1 MAKLIRQPLL
11 HFFVAGILIFAVY
24 QWSEPTQSDIENEEK
39 VISVDRLALLNFMQF
54 RAQAFQPEL
63 FSEQFAAMS
72 ETDLEK
78 LVADFVREE
87 ALYREALAMGMDQG
101 DYIIRQRLVQK
112 VEFLLEN
119 IVNQSLLPDDAVIE
133 TWFNERTSDYQI
145 DAVYTFTHIFFD
157 SGERGREQAQQDAL
171 SLLNSADI
179 GKIAFN
185 DASQYGDRYPFLQ
198 NYVERTRDFVV
209 NNFTG
214 DFIAQL
220 DVLAPSERT
229 WYGPFESR
237 YGFHLVMLRSKTD
250 PYIPLL
256 TDIRERVVDDWR
268 FESVLQNRREA
279 EQQVI
284 DSYEVRLDLQVGQ

>member
-1 MAKLIRQPLL
+1 MAKLIKQPLL
-11 HFFVAGILIFAVY
+11 QFLVAGILIFAVY
-24 QWSEPTQSDIENEEK
+24 QWSAPAVPDIKNLEK
-39 VISVDRLALLNFMQF
+39 VIPVDRLALLNFMQF

-63 FSEQFAAMS
+63 FGEQLDAMS

-78 LVADFVREE
+78 LVDDFVREE
-87 ALYREALAMGMDQG
+87 ALYREALALGMDQG

-119 IVNQSLLPDDAVIE
+119 MVNQSLVPDDAVIAS
-133 TWFNERTSDYQI
+133 WFDERKSDYQI

-157 SGERGREQAQQDAL
+157 AGERGQEQAQQDAL
-171 SLLNSADI
+171 SLLNSVDI
-179 GKIAFN
+179 GEIAFN

-209 NNFTG
+209 NNFTE
-214 DFIAQL
+214 DFVARL
-220 DVLAPSERT
+220 DVMAPSDQD
-229 WYGPFESR
+229 WAGPFESR
-237 YGFHLVMLRSKTD
+237 YGFHLVLLRSKTD
-250 PYIPLL
+250 PYIPALEE
-256 TDIRERVVDDWR
+256 IRARVLDDWR

-284 DSYEVRLDLQVGQ
+284 DAYEVRLDLQVGQ